1 MSYNGVVV
9 NMKDKIISMKGEK
22 IFMKRQNLLKKAAAL
37 LLAGAMMA
45 GSAMTTLATAG
56 QWKQDAVGWWWERN
70 GRYPTNAW
78 VWIDGNNDGSA
89 ECYYFDGNGYM
100 LSNTITPDG
109 CTVNADGAWTVNGV
123 VQVQATNSDIHDV
136 GMENMVSAASTA
148 GAVTDGKSW
157 PQITFDETLLRASSE
172 RNGLNLLPSRTQ
184 TEPLYPYQDDY
195 GPVCSL
201 NYKGKTITFGTS
213 TTSNTVGEYFGP
225 VSAFFNNFPEQG
237 MELNAFYDNTGY
249 DLYTG
254 RQPRGSS
261 GQSDAHFK
269 LPQGSYRMAWGTV
282 DVNAYAGIDE
292 AARLLTYRDFQILLT
307 AGEDGKWYIYPD
319 SPMHVN

>member
-1 MSYNGVVV
+1 
-9 NMKDKIISMKGEK
+9 
-22 IFMKRQNLLKKAAAL
+22 MKRQNLLKKAVAL

-45 GSAMTTLATAG
+45 GSAMTTLAAAG

-78 VWIDGNNDGSA
+78 VWIDGNNDGAA

-100 LSNTITPDG
+100 LSNTTTPDG

-123 VQVQATNSDIHDV
+123 IQVQATNSDIHDV
-136 GMENMVSAASTA
+136 GMENMTSAASTA

-157 PQITFDETLLRASSE
+157 PQITVDENLYRAFAEVNSLDLFP
-172 RNGLNLLPSRTQ
+172 NRTQ
-184 TEPLYPYQDDY
+184 IEPEYTGQDDF
-195 GPVCSL
+195 GPVYSVQH
-201 NYKGKTITFGTS
+201 KGKDITFSTS
-213 TTSNTVGEYFGP
+213 TKYNRVIGYVGP

-254 RQPRGSS
+254 RTPRGSS
-261 GQSDAHFK
+261 GRSDAYFK
-269 LPQGSYRMAWGTV
+269 LPQGSYRMGWG
-282 DVNAYAGIDE
+282 DAIVNKSADMDRSYIS
-292 AARLLTYRDFQILLT
+292 FQILLT

-319 SPMHVN
+319 SLMHAN